1 MLAGALGPSS
11 ATTTTRP
18 GESGPKRTP
27 AASIAGTGVA
37 TPGTFPGKGA

>member
-1 MLAGALGPSS
+1 MLAEAFRPLS

-27 AASIAGTGVA
+27 ARSIAGTRVETSG
-37 TPGTFPGKGA
+37 TLPGNSA